1 MHNIQKKIIFILILF
16 LLQGCSSI
24 SDVGKT
30 MRNEKIT
37 TTDEFLVKKRDPLT
51 LPPDYSKIPKPGTIE
66 KSKEK
71 EKIKEILKIEKE
83 NKSSSKSTKSLEDSI
98 LKKISK

>member
-1 MHNIQKKIIFILILF
+1 MYKQNFIFITFTIL
-16 LLQGCSSI
+16 LLAGCGA
-24 SDVGKT
+24 SDVGKI
-30 MRNEKIT
+30 MRNEKVKT
-37 TTDEFLVKKRDPLT
+37 SDEFLVKKRQPLT

>member
-1 MHNIQKKIIFILILF
+1 MYKQNFIFITFTIL
-16 LLQGCSSI
+16 LLAGCGA
-24 SDVGKT
+24 SDVGKV
-30 MRNEKIT
+30 MRNEKVKT
-37 TTDEFLVKKRDPLT
+37 SDEFLVKKRQPLT

-71 EKIKEILKIEKE
+71 EKIKEILKIEKK

>member
-1 MHNIQKKIIFILILF
+1 MKIKKKFTILILGLF
-16 LLQGCSSI
+16 ALSSCTTF
-24 SDVGKT
+24 SEVGKV
-30 MRNEKIT
+30 MRNEKVKT
-37 TTDEFLVKKRDPLT
+37 SDEFLVKKRQPLT

>member
-1 MHNIQKKIIFILILF
+1 MYKQNFIFITFTIL
-16 LLQGCSSI
+16 LLAGCGA
-24 SDVGKT
+24 SDVGKV
-30 MRNEKIT
+30 MRNEKVKT
-37 TTDEFLVKKRDPLT
+37 SDEFLVKKRQPLT